1 MSIIENALKKAG
13 KQGLLNEGNSP
24 VVADAPAI
32 PEEVQSAK
40 ATAYETESSEV
51 AVSNLANKVAENH
64 LNRPKRELQ
73 SSSTRQGGA
82 EKQVVSEKHI
92 TINWSNLA
100 EAGFMDINTKSQLA
114 EELRLIK
121 RPLVNNVKSAK
132 VNRINRSNL
141 ILICSSVPNEGK
153 TFISINLALSIANER
168 DKNVLLIDADT
179 ERPSISKTM
188 GIKSSLPGLIDYLE
202 DDDIQFSDIVLKTDL
217 PNLSIIPSGKQ
228 HRHSTELLS
237 SQKMQ
242 QFADEISKRYD
253 DRIVIIDSAPLLVA
267 TQGHVM
273 AELVGQ
279 VVLVIA
285 AEQTPQNLVAESVA
299 KLANCDVVMTLLNKT
314 RKDIDQYGY
323 NYLYG
328 YNYGYGKYG
337 Y

>member
-13 KQGLLNEGNSP
+13 KQGLIIDSNSP
-24 VVADAPAI
+24 VIDVVN
-32 PEEVQSAK
+32 PEETDAESLAAHENIMNVAPNDIE
-40 ATAYETESSEV
+40 ATKLSG
-51 AVSNLANKVAENH
+51 H
-64 LNRPKRELQ
+64 DLNPLE
-73 SSSTRQGGA
+73 
-82 EKQVVSEKHI
+82 EKQI
-92 TINWSNLA
+92 AINWSNLA
-100 EAGFMDINTKSQLA
+100 EAGFMDINTKSLLT

-179 ERPSISKTM
+179 ERPSISRSL
-188 GIKSSLPGLIDYLE
+188 GIKAAMPGLLDYLA
-202 DDDIQFSDIVLKTDL
+202 DDKVEFSDIVLKTDL
-217 PNLSIIPSGKQ
+217 PSLNVIPAGKQ
-228 HRHSTELLS
+228 HKHSTELLS
-237 SQKMQ
+237 SQRMYL
-242 QFADEISKRYD
+242 FADEISKRYD
-253 DRIVIIDSAPLLVA
+253 DRIVIFDSPPLLVA
-267 TQGHVM
+267 SQAQVL

-285 AEQTPQNLVAESVA
+285 AEQTPQNLVAESIA

>member
-13 KQGLLNEGNSP
+13 KQGLVVDSNNPVIDAAEQQAPQAEGH
-24 VVADAPAI
+24 AAHEAAAPAAH
-32 PEEVQSAK
+32 ELDGND
-40 ATAYETESSEV
+40 ATG
-51 AVSNLANKVAENH
+51 H
-64 LNRPKRELQ
+64 EL
-73 SSSTRQGGA
+73 SRINERQIA
-82 EKQVVSEKHI
+82 
-92 TINWSNLA
+92 INWSNLA
-100 EAGFMDINTKSQLA
+100 EAGFMDINVKSQLT

-179 ERPSISKTM
+179 ERPSVSKTL
-188 GIKSSLPGLIDYLE
+188 GIKRSLPGLLDYLE
-202 DDDIQFSDIVLKTDL
+202 DESIDFSDIVLKTDMPSL
-217 PNLSIIPSGKQ
+217 NIIPSGKQ

-237 SQKMQ
+237 SQRMLF
-242 QFADEISKRYD
+242 FADEISRRYD
-253 DRIVIIDSAPLLVA
+253 DRIVIFDSPPLLVA
-267 TQGHVM
+267 TQAQIL
-273 AELVGQ
+273 AEMVGQ

-285 AEQTPQNLVAESVA
+285 AEQTPQALVAESIA

-323 NYLYG
+323 SSLYG

>member
-13 KQGLLNEGNSP
+13 KQGLIIDSNSP
-24 VVADAPAI
+24 VIDSVI
-32 PEEVQSAK
+32 PEAQPQPETFTAQENPVQDAAANVIK
-40 ATAYETESSEV
+40 ETDKSSHELSPV
-51 AVSNLANKVAENH
+51 TENH
-64 LNRPKRELQ
+64 I
-73 SSSTRQGGA
+73 A
-82 EKQVVSEKHI
+82 
-92 TINWSNLA
+92 INWSNLA
-100 EAGFMDINTKSQLA
+100 ESGFMDINTKSLLT

-179 ERPSISKTM
+179 ERPSVSRVL
-188 GIKSSLPGLIDYLE
+188 GIKPGSAGLLDYLE
-202 DDDIQFSDIVLKTDL
+202 DENVGFSDIVLKTDL
-217 PNLSIIPSGKQ
+217 SSLSVIPSGKQ

-237 SQKMQ
+237 SQRMFM
-242 QFADEISKRYD
+242 FADEISKRYD
-253 DRIVIIDSAPLLVA
+253 DRIVIFDSPPLLVA
-267 TQGHVM
+267 SQAQIL

-285 AEQTPQNLVAESVA
+285 AEQTPQNLVAESIA